1 VARSGSRELFLLVT
15 MGIALGIGYLTHW
28 FGIASAV
35 GAFVA
40 GLVLSESDYS
50 HQALSDII
58 PLRDVFSLLFF
69 ASVGMLLDPTQ
80 VLGQWRVILLTVVVL
95 GLSKG
100 ANSSQR

>member
-1 VARSGSRELFLLVT
+1 VS
-15 MGIALGIGYLTHW
+15 
-28 FGIASAV
+28 SAV

-69 ASVGMLLDPTQ
+69 ASVGMLLDPAQ
-80 VLGQWRVILLTVVVL
+80 VVA
-95 GLSKG
+95 SG
-100 ANSSQR
+100 ARSSRSSS